1 MRKSSERVLEQ
12 CCREDSRVRV
22 LLERPS
28 GSWIGEDVPG
38 IIEEMTMNVRLDE
51 ICSLEKK
58 KDCTL
63 EK

>member
-1 MRKSSERVLEQ
+1 MRVILEQ
-12 CCREDSRVRV
+12 
-22 LLERPS
+22 PP
-28 GSWIGEDVPG
+28 GSWIGEDVRG

-58 KDCTL
+58 KDCTV